1 MKHFEVE
8 SSETV
13 YQGRAFRVRKDVVRL
28 PNGKTTT
35 LDIVQHTGAVTMLP
49 YDNEGKIWFVR
60 QYRHAARQVLLE
72 LPAGTLEEDEPPIE
86 AAARELKEEIGM
98 TAGELKKIG
107 EFYMVPGYSSEC
119 MHVFLAT
126 QLSPESLERDPDEFI
141 NVEVIT
147 AQQAYKM
154 IESGEIRDA
163 KTIAGLLLAKPYLN
177 I

>member
-1 MKHFEVE
+1 LYNIR
-8 SSETV
+8 SSNH
-13 YQGRAFRVRKDVVRL
+13 A
-28 PNGKTTT
+28 
-35 LDIVQHTGAVTMLP
+35 P

-154 IESGEIRDA
+154 IESGRSAMQNYRGFAIGKA
-163 KTIAGLLLAKPYLN
+163 LSQYLKKS
-177 I
+177 IYI